1 VHRVLHE
8 IRRSPAAERD
18 LIHIWLYTAERWD
31 ERQADLYL
39 DQIAAALDRLRE
51 NPEIGADS
59 SEIRQGYRRLAVG
72 SHRIYYRVA
81 QQDVEVIRVLHA
93 KMDVSSHLGE

>member
-1 VHRVLHE
+1 MPHD

-18 LIHIWLYTAERWD
+18 LIDIWLYTAERWD

-51 NPEIGADS
+51 RPEIGTDS
-59 SEIRQGYRRLAVG
+59 SDVRPGYRRLAVG
-72 SHRIYYRVA
+72 SHRIYYRVSK
-81 QQDVEVIRVLHA
+81 QTVEVIRVLHA
-93 KMDVSSHLGE
+93 RMDAPSQLGE